1 MKPFGTAA
9 VSRRDI
15 RIEFT
20 SSCDITVTVKTRPES
35 DLSEEE
41 FLRLAGFR
49 GVLRA
54 FQTFSE
60 QAAHALGLTSLQ
72 YQTLL
77 AIKVLGN
84 PAPVT
89 VKTLSASLLIKHN
102 STVGLVDRIEHLG
115 LVERRQS
122 AGDRRSVVVVLT
134 RKGQRALDRLAAGHR
149 LELRRVA
156 PQLLQYARSFA
167 QPVDVAPS

>member
-1 MKPFGTAA
+1 MQ
-9 VSRRDI
+9 D
-15 RIEFT
+15 
-20 SSCDITVTVKTRPES
+20 
-35 DLSEEE
+35 EE

-49 GVLRA
+49 GFLRA
-54 FQTFSE
+54 FHTFSE

-77 AIKVLGN
+77 AIKVLGS

-89 VKTLSASLLIKHN
+89 VKALSDSLLIKHN

-122 AGDRRSVVVVLT
+122 TDDRRSVVVVLT
-134 RKGQRALDRLAAGHR
+134 RRGQRALDGLAAQHR

-156 PQLLQYARSFA
+156 PQLLRYARAFA
-167 QPVDVAPS
+167 QPVEEFFP